1 MFFRLISSVV
11 SVFQQRM
18 DETRDEI
25 IAIAAH
31 F

>member
-11 SVFQQRM
+11 SVFHQRM